1 MVRHAELIERR
12 RRSGEVADEEDDPF
26 YDWRYF
32 SDSADELFN

>member
-26 YDWRYF
+26 YL
-32 SDSADELFN
+32 EVLLGLC